1 MDTLRHE
8 TYMKR
13 MAAGP
18 VDEVVDT
25 IDRIGKKVD
34 MVNRPP
40 HYNTTDIECIDAIK
54 AATGEGFH
62 YHLQGT
68 MLKYLWRFEHK
79 GNALQD
85 LRKAAWYLDRLID
98 EFDPTTD

>member
-1 MDTLRHE
+1 MDTLRHK

-62 YHLQGT
+62 LS
-68 MLKYLWRFEHK
+68 
-79 GNALQD
+79 
-85 LRKAAWYLDRLID
+85 LIHI
-98 EFDPTTD
+98 